1 MSDNKSRFC
10 LAEVVAVF
18 FFFWVRAAGIATV
31 AAGTT
36 AASFSFFLLFI
47 GTGGGAKG
55 FLKVFAMWD
64 RGIATKRLAGDY
76 QLDYGGAHVINGVLY
91 IVSCFMTMIYFN
103 TVIRRSPSK
112 WGCTVITKKTRGCN

>member
-18 FFFWVRAAGIATV
+18 FFFWVRAAGTATA

-36 AASFSFFLLFI
+36 TASFSFFLLFI

-55 FLKVFAMWD
+55 FLEVFAMWD
-64 RGIATKRLAGDY
+64 RGIAAKRLADDY
-76 QLDYGGAHVINGVLY
+76 HLDYGGAHVINMSDTVRGRVL
-91 IVSCFMTMIYFN
+91 IIESVK
-103 TVIRRSPSK
+103 RR
-112 WGCTVITKKTRGCN
+112 V

>member
-18 FFFWVRAAGIATV
+18 FFFCVRAAGTAMATT
-31 AAGTT
+31 GTT
-36 AASFSFFLLFI
+36 TASFSFFLLFI

-64 RGIATKRLAGDY
+64 RGIAAKRLAGDY

-103 TVIRRSPSK
+103 TVI
-112 WGCTVITKKTRGCN
+112 